1 MKTKLNILSLLILLA
16 FGGAVAD
23 FFINGLDDA
32 QQGYAQGAAQ
42 GSANSLDL
50 FTSFTDQEGSAK
62 QQPPQYIHEVS
73 LRHTDPNTFTDTIYN
88 TLTDTYLPVQYNTLS
103 IKAPQTQQ
111 QGWFSFLEG
120 LAVCISCI
128 AALMLLITFIS
139 LIVVIHKSIIFAWSN
154 VFRLRLMGY
163 CTLAIYLGNMIA
175 HYIHN
180 KEITALFST
189 PGYTIIKEQASY
201 SLVFIGLGLVLMA
214 EIFAIGLRLQEEQE
228 LTI

>member
-23 FFINGLDDA
+23 FFINGLEDA
-32 QQGYAQGAAQ
+32 QQGFVQGQ
-42 GSANSLDL
+42 QNANSSDQFASL
-50 FTSFTDQEGSAK
+50 TDQKNSLK
-62 QQPPQYIHEVS
+62 QHSPEYIYEVR
-73 LRHTDPNTFTDTIYN
+73 LRHTDLSNFTDTIYN
-88 TLTDTYLPVQYNTLS
+88 TQNESYLPVQYNSLS
-103 IKAPQTQQ
+103 IKTPRAQK
-111 QGWFSFLEG
+111 QGWLSFLQG
-120 LAVCISCI
+120 LTVCVSSM
-128 AALMLLITFIS
+128 AALTLLITFIS

-163 CTLAIYLGNMIA
+163 CTLAIYLGNMIT

-180 KEITALFST
+180 KEITALFSI

-201 SLVFIGLGLVLMA
+201 SLVFIGLGLILMA
-214 EIFAIGLRLQEEQE
+214 EIFAIGLRLKEEQE